1 MQVVPYMI
9 AAICV
14 GVLVS
19 AQPPLNAILSRAL
32 GSAYAATTISI
43 LVALVFSLV
52 ALAIAGTGA
61 SSVAALIQV
70 PWWVYLAGV
79 VGAVFVGAGVV
90 IAPVTGALLFFVCI
104 LTGQLLGAM
113 IMDHFGAF
121 GLIVREVS
129 VPRLAGF
136 GLVLAGALMVQHG

>member
-1 MQVVPYMI
+1 MPVIPYMI

-32 GSAYAATTISI
+32 GGAYAATFISV
-43 LVALVFSLV
+43 LVALMFSLLVLAV
-52 ALAIAGTGA
+52 AGKGGLSG
-61 SSVAALIQV
+61 AALISV

-79 VGAVFVGAGVV
+79 VGALFVGAGVV

-113 IMDHFGAF
+113 IMDHYGAF

-129 VPRLAGF
+129 VLRLAGF
-136 GLVLAGALMVQHG
+136 ALVLAGALMVQLG